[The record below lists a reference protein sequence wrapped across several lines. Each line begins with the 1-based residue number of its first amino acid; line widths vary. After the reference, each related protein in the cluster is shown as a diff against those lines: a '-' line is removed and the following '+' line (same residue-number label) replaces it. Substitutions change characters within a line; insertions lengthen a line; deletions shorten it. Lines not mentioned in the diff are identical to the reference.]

1 MRVVIAAA
9 GTAGHINPGIAIAN
23 KIKRE
28 EKGSKIIF
36 IGTTRGLENDLVPR
50 AGYELKTINAYG
62 LSKKISIENINAVRY
77 DATYHIVTII
87 GQGELL
93 SYDDYPSKRLNHQN
107 SQRRFYS
114 NSPYSI
120 LTAFNEEEKAVTLL
134 CSMAKNQ

>member
-1 MRVVIAAA
+1 MPYTGREQECLVIYEDGVEFFFHNAASRYSESMDVYR
-9 GTAGHINPGIAIAN
+9 IP
-23 KIKRE
+23 
-28 EKGSKIIF
+28 
-36 IGTTRGLENDLVPR
+36 
-50 AGYELKTINAYG
+50 
-62 LSKKISIENINAVRY
+62 IENINAVRY
-77 DATYHIVTII
+77 DATCHIVTII

-120 LTAFNEEEKAVTLL
+120 LTAFDEEEKAVALL